1 MLEFIS
7 AISWPT
13 TPKDIPKPKPSHGRV
28 FRERFHSV
36 YVVKGVSSLLIDM
49 FLTEFMLLQAILVV
63 VVWAG
68 LLVRKQYQWKVL
80 SEAPLLIGF
89 FSVKRIINVYGNMIR
104 RRVLCLISILWQK
117 IVEHVE
123 STLTKGYFFIA
134 PNSKYCIQANGN
146 SFAEVCVNSY
156 VN

>member
-36 YVVKGVSSLLIDM
+36 VKGVSSLLIDM
-49 FLTEFMLLQAILVV
+49 FLTEFMLLQAMLVV

-68 LLVRKQYQWKVL
+68 ALGSQAISMEGPVR
-80 SEAPLLIGF
+80 SPSA
-89 FSVKRIINVYGNMIR
+89 
-104 RRVLCLISILWQK
+104 
-117 IVEHVE
+117 
-123 STLTKGYFFIA
+123 
-134 PNSKYCIQANGN
+134 
-146 SFAEVCVNSY
+146 
-156 VN
+156 